1 MGKQAPIGHIDA
13 DAFYVSAER
22 VRYAHLAG
30 KPVGVLG
37 NQGACVIAK
46 SYEMKACGVG
56 TGMPIWEAQKLCPDG
71 LYIKRDFRWYE
82 VLSRMMLESMRELS
96 PRVEYYS
103 IDEFFFEVPQGGDP
117 QGFAVA
123 IRDRIMER
131 VRVPVTVGIARTR
144 TLAKLISD
152 TAKPFGALA
161 ILDPAAEES
170 LLAARPV
177 TDITGIA
184 GRRERRLL
192 PWGIRTCLDLAKADR
207 RLIRQLLTASGEA
220 LWWELNGDP
229 VLPIRPQR
237 MPHKVLSRGGSFGE
251 PTDVPAV
258 LWAWLVRNLERLVE
272 ELAYHRVL
280 TGRIAVWVGYR
291 DGRAGEGHA
300 TLEVPTNRFDVL
312 LDTYRPCLRQAW
324 MPRVSAARMH
334 LFAEDLRPHAPRQ
347 LGLFADVA
355 VDPAMAL
362 KEAVNGRH
370 GRFALRSGATL
381 PLGPIYAD
389 RANGYDICDV
399 KGKMCF

>member
-1 MGKQAPIGHIDA
+1 
-13 DAFYVSAER
+13 
-22 VRYAHLAG
+22 
-30 KPVGVLG
+30 
-37 NQGACVIAK
+37 
-46 SYEMKACGVG
+46 MKNCGVR

-82 VLSRMMLESMRELS
+82 VLSRMMLEAVRDLS

-103 IDEFFFEVPQGGDP
+103 IDEFFFEALPSGDY
-117 QGFAVA
+117 QAFAVMV
-123 IRDRIMER
+123 RDRITER

-152 TAKPFGALA
+152 SAKPFGALA
-161 ILDPAAEES
+161 LLDPAAEQS
-170 LLAARPV
+170 LLAAHPV

-184 GRRERRLL
+184 GRREKRVL
-192 PWGIRTCLDLAKADR
+192 PWGIRTCLDFAKADR
-207 RLIRQLLTASGEA
+207 RLIRELLTASGEA

-237 MPHKVLSRGGSFGE
+237 MRHKMISRGGSFGE
-251 PTDVPAV
+251 PTNVPAV

-272 ELAYHRVL
+272 ELVYHSVL
-280 TGRIAVWVGYR
+280 TGRVAVWIGYR
-291 DGRAGEGHA
+291 DGRAGEGRA
-300 TLEVPTNRFDVL
+300 ALCVPSDRFDVL

-324 MPRVSAARMH
+324 VPHLFASRMH

-347 LGLFADVA
+347 LGLFDRLDAGDA
-355 VDPAMAL
+355 ATAL
-362 KEAVNGRH
+362 KAAINGRH
-370 GRFALRSGATL
+370 GRFALRSAATL

-399 KGKMCF
+399 HGKMCF